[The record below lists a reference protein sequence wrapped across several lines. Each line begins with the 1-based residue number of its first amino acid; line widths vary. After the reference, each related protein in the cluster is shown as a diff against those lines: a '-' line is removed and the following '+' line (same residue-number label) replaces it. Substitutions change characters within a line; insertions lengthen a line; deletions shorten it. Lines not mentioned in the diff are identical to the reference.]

1 MKSREIFQALIN
13 HLAHKQITVIT
24 GMRRVGKTTAIKYL
38 LDNIPS
44 ENKMYLDL
52 EKVENRFIFNQTTY
66 KDIEIS
72 LSIEGIDFTRK
83 AYIAIDEIQLVKN
96 LPSVLKYF
104 YDNYDVKF
112 IVTGSSSFYIKN
124 HFTESLAGR
133 KSVFE
138 MFPLSFS
145 EYLSFKDIEVKYNF
159 SGNFEKFNQTL
170 YNKYKSYYLEY
181 LQFGGFPEVVTT
193 NGNRQKVSYLKDI
206 INSYIELDIK
216 LLSDFSKSDLL
227 YKIIKLLTSRAANK
241 IEYSNLGAVLNIN
254 QQKIKEYILLLEYT
268 YFIRLI
274 RPYSRSADREISQQQ
289 KLYFADNG
297 ILTTL
302 ADVTTGVLL
311 ENSVANQLARLG
323 ELNYFAKKT
332 GQEIDFILNKSTAFE
347 VKETPVE
354 QDLKT
359 LLRRAKSINIE
370 NAFVIGLHPAF
381 DNFVWAA
388 TI

>member
-1 MKSREIFQALIN
+1 MKSRDIFPILIE
-13 HLAHKQITVIT
+13 HLSQKQITVIT

-38 LDNIPS
+38 LDNIAS
-44 ENKMYLDL
+44 DNKIYIDL
-52 EKVENRFIFNQTTY
+52 EKIENRYIFNQSTY

-72 LSIEGIDFTRK
+72 LSIEGIDFSK
-83 AYIAIDEIQLVKN
+83 KSYIAIDEIQLVKN

-104 YDNYDVKF
+104 YDNYEVKF

-124 HFTESLAGR
+124 HFSESLAGR
-133 KSVFE
+133 KTIFE
-138 MFPLSFS
+138 MYPLSFS
-145 EYLSFKDIEVKYNF
+145 EYLEFKNIKVTYRF

-170 YNKYKSYYLEY
+170 YNKFKSYYLDY
-181 LQFGGFPEVVTT
+181 LHFGGFPEVVCSD
-193 NGNRQKVSYLKDI
+193 NDKQKVDYLKDI

-216 LLSDFSKSDLL
+216 LLSDFSQSDLL
-227 YKIIKLLTSRAANK
+227 YKLIKLLSSRAGNK
-241 IEYSNLGAVLNIN
+241 VEYSKLGAVLNIN
-254 QQKIKEYILLLEYT
+254 QQKIKEYILLLEFT

-274 RPYSRSADREISQQQ
+274 SPFTKSADREISQQQ

-297 ILTTL
+297 ILSTL
-302 ADVTTGVLL
+302 TNAPSGVLL
-311 ENSVANQLARLG
+311 ENSIANQLARLG
-323 ELNYFAKKT
+323 EINYYAKKT
-332 GQEIDFILNKSTAFE
+332 GQEIDFILNKNTAFE

-370 NAFVIGLHPAF
+370 KAFVIGLHPTF

-388 TI
+388 TV